1 MKTKN
6 CDAIILAAGKSK
18 RFSKSTL
25 KQYIK
30 IDKKNII
37 DISIEKLKKISNI
50 RYIYVMLQKSKTS
63 KFNCSNNIFSLV
75 GGRTRTESVFNG
87 LTHIDNINNHPNY
100 VLIHDAARPCVE
112 LLDIKKLFSNIKNMD
127 GIALGYPLTNALKKV
142 DSKLKVTDN
151 IAKDNYYLSF
161 TPQLYKFAKLLNAY
175 NVVFNKNIEVE
186 DEIEAMTKSMF
197 NVHILSS
204 SPKNIKLT
212 YDTDIKIITKILK

>member
-1 MKTKN
+1 MKL
-6 CDAIILAAGKSK
+6 DKSQIRK
-18 RFSKSTL
+18 LLPHREPML
-25 KQYIK
+25 L
-30 IDKKNII
+30 ID
-37 DISIEKLKKISNI
+37 
-50 RYIYVMLQKSKTS
+50 
-63 KFNCSNNIFSLV
+63 
-75 GGRTRTESVFNG
+75 
-87 LTHIDNINNHPNY
+87 
-100 VLIHDAARPCVE
+100 E
-112 LLDIKKLFSNIKNMD
+112 LLDIKKLFSNIKNTD